1 MKACLAGPD
10 SGCDSPC
17 FTSAT
22 PSDLDEVIIRK
33 NANLSTSSMEYS
45 SWHLLNRV
53 TVASS
58 AASAILNL
66 SEMRVDAV
74 KSGSLRCADDFK
86 QENQSS
92 ENVRRQANLLS

>member
-1 MKACLAGPD
+1 MFYLCNTQAISTRSLFVKKQ
-10 SGCDSPC
+10 
-17 FTSAT
+17 
-22 PSDLDEVIIRK
+22 K
-33 NANLSTSSMEYS
+33 NKKHANLSTSSMEYS

-66 SEMRVDAV
+66 SERRVDAV
-74 KSGSLRCADDFK
+74 KSGSLRCAGEFK
-86 QENQSS
+86 QQENKSS

>member
-1 MKACLAGPD
+1 MFARAKYVAGKWPKNVGAHAQMGLPRLKLAQ
-10 SGCDSPC
+10 
-17 FTSAT
+17 AM
-22 PSDLDEVIIRK
+22 
-33 NANLSTSSMEYS
+33 MEYS

-66 SEMRVDAV
+66 SERQVDAV
-74 KSGSLRCADDFK
+74 KSGSLRCVDEFK
-86 QENQSS
+86 QQENKSS

>member
-10 SGCDSPC
+10 SGCDSLC

-22 PSDLDEVIIRK
+22 PNDLDEVIIRK
-33 NANLSTSSMEYS
+33 IANLSTSLMEYF
-45 SWHLLNRV
+45 SWHLRNRI

-66 SEMRVDAV
+66 SERRVDVV
-74 KSGSLRCADDFK
+74 KSGSLRCADEFK
-86 QENQSS
+86 
-92 ENVRRQANLLS
+92 